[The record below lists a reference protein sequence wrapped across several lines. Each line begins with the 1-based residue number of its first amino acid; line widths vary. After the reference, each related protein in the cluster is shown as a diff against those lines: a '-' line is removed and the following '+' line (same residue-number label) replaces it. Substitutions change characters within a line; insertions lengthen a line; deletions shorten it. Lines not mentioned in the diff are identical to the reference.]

1 MKNYSRFLI
10 YSTILFSIFFLQGCD
25 LIVDIF
31 SAGFW
36 VGIVIAVLVVA
47 LIIWL
52 IVKGMKKMG

>member
-1 MKNYSRFLI
+1 MKNYNRHFI
-10 YSTILFSIFFLQGCD
+10 FSTILLSLLILQGCD

-36 VGIVIAVLVVA
+36 VGIVIAVLVVT

-52 IVKGMKKMG
+52 IVKGLKKMG

>member
-1 MKNYSRFLI
+1 MKNYNRYLA
-10 YSTILFSIFFLQGCD
+10 YSVILLSLFFLQGCD

-36 VGIVIAVLVVA
+36 IGIIIAVLVVA

-52 IVKGMKKMG
+52 IVKGLKKMG